1 MIGFLDNDIVL
12 KLYSSFNYEPMNRS
26 QTLYQPQASD
36 MSIEADVY
44 QFRLLREKTPAQR
57 FAIGAHLIRWSRQ
70 ISLRGIQKARGEQ
83 SAEYFARS
91 VLEEKWSP
99 EFMLTLGKN
108 SKMWIQDSSEI
119 ARILHNILEPANI
132 PYYITG
138 SVAALAYGDP
148 RTTRDLNLV
157 IAIELSTIRTLVT
170 ALEAAGFY
178 CPPLAVEAVQDG
190 RETMLSVT
198 HSELLL
204 NADLMING
212 NGEFDK
218 TKLSRRTLASISL
231 DENEMFW
238 LISPEDLILAK
249 LKRGQRSQSEKQ
261 WRDVLG
267 VMKVQGENL
276 DRSYLSQWATTI
288 GLESR
293 LNEALQASG
302 L

>member
-1 MIGFLDNDIVL
+1 
-12 KLYSSFNYEPMNRS
+12 MNRS

-36 MSIEADVY
+36 ISIEADVY
-44 QFRLLREKTPAQR
+44 QFGLLRQKTPAER
-57 FAIGAHLIRWSRQ
+57 FAIGAHLMRWSRQ

-83 SAEYFARS
+83 SAEFFARS
-91 VLEEKWSP
+91 ILEEKWSP
-99 EFMLTLGKN
+99 ELMLTLREN
-108 SKMWIQDSSEI
+108 QKMWIQDPSEI
-119 ARILHNILEPANI
+119 ARILHSILEPAGI
-132 PYYITG
+132 SYYITG
-138 SVAALAYGDP
+138 GVAALAYGDP
-148 RTTRDLNLV
+148 RTTRDLDLV
-157 IAIELSTIRTLVT
+157 IAIDSANIQTLVT

-178 CPPLAVEAVQDG
+178 CPPLAVEAVQAG

-204 NADLMING
+204 NADLMMNG
-212 NGEFDK
+212 TTKFDQ
-218 TKLSRRTLASISL
+218 TKLSRRQLVSISL

-249 LKRGQRSQSEKQ
+249 LQWGQRSQSEKQ

-276 DRSYLSQWATTI
+276 DRSYLSQWATAI
-288 GLESR
+288 GLETR

>member
-1 MIGFLDNDIVL
+1 
-12 KLYSSFNYEPMNRS
+12 MNRS

-36 MSIEADVY
+36 ISIEADVY
-44 QFRLLREKTPAQR
+44 QFGLLRQKTPAER

-83 SAEYFARS
+83 SAEFFARS
-91 VLEEKWSP
+91 ILEEKWSP
-99 EFMLTLGKN
+99 ELMLTLREN
-108 SKMWIQDSSEI
+108 QKMWIQDPSEI
-119 ARILHNILEPANI
+119 ARILHSILEPAGI
-132 PYYITG
+132 SYYITG
-138 SVAALAYGDP
+138 GVAALAYGDP
-148 RTTRDLNLV
+148 RTTRDLDLV
-157 IAIELSTIRTLVT
+157 IAIDSANIQTLVT

-178 CPPLAVEAVQDG
+178 CPPLAVEAVQAG

-204 NADLMING
+204 NADLMMNG
-212 NGEFDK
+212 TTKFDQ
-218 TKLSRRTLASISL
+218 TKLSRRQLVSISL

-249 LKRGQRSQSEKQ
+249 LQWGQRSQSEKQ

-276 DRSYLSQWATTI
+276 DRSYLSQWATAI
-288 GLESR
+288 GLETR

>member
-1 MIGFLDNDIVL
+1 
-12 KLYSSFNYEPMNRS
+12 MNRS

-44 QFRLLREKTPAQR
+44 QFGLLREKTPAER

-83 SAEYFARS
+83 SAEFFARS

-99 EFMLTLGKN
+99 ELMLTLREN
-108 SKMWIQDSSEI
+108 QKMWIQDPSEI
-119 ARILHNILEPANI
+119 ARILHSILEPGGIA
-132 PYYITG
+132 YYITG
-138 SVAALAYGDP
+138 GVAALAYGDP
-148 RTTRDLNLV
+148 RTTRDLDLV
-157 IAIELSTIRTLVT
+157 IAIDSSTIQTLVAT
-170 ALEAAGFY
+170 LEATGFY
-178 CPPLAVEAVQDG
+178 CPPLAVEAVQAG

-204 NADLMING
+204 NADLMMNG
-212 NGEFDK
+212 TTEFDQI
-218 TKLSRRTLASISL
+218 KLSRRQLVSISL

-249 LKRGQRSQSEKQ
+249 LQWGQRSQSEKQ

-276 DRSYLSQWATTI
+276 DRSYLLQWATAI
-288 GLESR
+288 GLETR

>member
-1 MIGFLDNDIVL
+1 
-12 KLYSSFNYEPMNRS
+12 MNRS
-26 QTLYQPQASD
+26 QTLYQPQAED

-44 QFRLLREKTPAQR
+44 QFGLLRQKTPAER

-91 VLEEKWSP
+91 VLKEKWSP
-99 EFMLTLGKN
+99 EFMLTLGEN
-108 SKMWIQDSSEI
+108 RKMWIQDPSEI
-119 ARILHNILEPANI
+119 ARILHSILEPAGI

-138 SVAALAYGDP
+138 GVAALAYGDP
-148 RTTRDLNLV
+148 RTTRDLDLV
-157 IAIELSTIRTLVT
+157 IAIELSTIQTLVT

-178 CPPLAVEAVQDG
+178 CPPLAVEAVQAG

-212 NGEFDK
+212 NSEFDRS
-218 TKLSRRTLASISL
+218 KLSRRQLISISF

-249 LKRGQRSQSEKQ
+249 LQWGSRSQSEKQ
-261 WRDVLG
+261 WRDILG
-267 VMKVQGENL
+267 VMKVQGKNL
-276 DRSYLSQWATTI
+276 NRSYLLQWAMAI
-288 GLESR
+288 GLETR
-293 LNEALQASG
+293 LNDALQASG
-302 L
+302 LEPI